1 MGKSR
6 STTILIAYLLST
18 DSTLSPQS
26 ALDLIRQCRPS
37 AEPNSGFISQL
48 ELYSRMQCPSDA
60 DSHPL
65 YQRWLYQRSVDA
77 SLAAGMAP
85 GAEEIRFGELSLGE
99 KGQSDKDSAEHPK
112 STWRCRRCRAA
123 LATSDYLV
131 PHTPRALSIPPP
143 YSMDRISSPSSVNG
157 DTFLS
162 SACSHL
168 FFDPLAWMRGELQ
181 KGLLSGRLECPN
193 QKCKQNVGKYA
204 WQGMKCTC
212 GEWIVPGISIARGRV
227 DEDRGSSGVVRIGIN
242 RKI

>member
-18 DSTLSPQS
+18 DSTLNPQS
-26 ALDLIRQCRPS
+26 ALDLVRQCRPS

-48 ELYSRMQCPSDA
+48 EIYSRMQCPSDP

-65 YQRWLYQRSVDA
+65 YQRWLYQREVEA
-77 SLAAGMAP
+77 SLAAAMAP

-99 KGQSDKDSAEHPK
+99 KGQSNKDSAEHPK
-112 STWRCRRCRAA
+112 SIWRCRRCRAA

-131 PHTPRALSIPPP
+131 PHTPRSLSILQPI
-143 YSMDRISSPSSVNG
+143 SMNRISSPSGVNA
-157 DTFLS
+157 DSLLS
-162 SACSHL
+162 SARCHL
-168 FFDPLAWMRGELQ
+168 FFDPLAWMREELQ

-212 GEWIVPGISIARGRV
+212 GEWVVPGIFIGRGRV
-227 DEDRGSSGVVRIGIN
+227 DEDRGSSDVVRIGKDG
-242 RKI
+242 KI